1 MIYSSLVLKGLF
13 DDGARVAGEG
23 GGEVGDVGNNAGAAV
38 FGEFENCFNFW
49 QHGAGSK
56 IAVAFKTGK
65 FGSSDTLDSF
75 LFGSVII
82 DKNVWYAGD

>member
-49 QHGAGSK
+49 
-56 IAVAFKTGK
+56 
-65 FGSSDTLDSF
+65 
-75 LFGSVII
+75 
-82 DKNVWYAGD
+82 